1 MISSIDISIMEIR
14 GVLILFLVLCS
25 VNSQKKILEKIFA
38 RKEPGGEVSV
48 KSRLGKVMV
57 SLETGEKN
65 VLKTQDTG
73 QCRVILYIYYT

>member
-1 MISSIDISIMEIR
+1 MA
-14 GVLILFLVLCS
+14 
-25 VNSQKKILEKIFA
+25 ILEKIFA